1 MKEQFEVKMD
11 EIIEAQKVQY
21 QKEVI
26 AFQEIGHKFVQGEIT
41 SNEFKATSG
50 GMGVY
55 AQRGGKEFMIRL
67 RVLSGVLDIK
77 TLELIY
83 KFAVDYNLPNVH
95 VTLRETIQLH
105 NLNFDDV
112 ITIMKESLNSN
123 LFTRGGGGNYPRN
136 VSLSPLS
143 GVEKGEAFDVTSY
156 AVLVNKYFLS
166 RMDSYKLPRKF
177 KVAFSNNEN
186 DTANATIADLGFLA
200 VNREEKNLFKV
211 YIGGSLGN
219 QGDISVPF
227 DELVQPKEVLYHVEA
242 CIRLLM
248 EEGDYENRGKARM
261 RFIVKRMG
269 REAFLNCYKKIL
281 QQVKQSKNLELAL
294 ELENKHQLST
304 KVKDFDNLGEH
315 QNLSEH
321 QNISEHQN
329 LISQKQNG
337 LYTIIAHAKGGIL
350 KREDL
355 NQITSFLQGIPEA
368 QIRLSMEENM
378 YIRNLTLVQAKDL
391 LDLIQHLGQT
401 TMLERSVSC
410 IGVPTC
416 QIGIGETQKLLAD
429 VLTYFENKGILEDLL
444 PPIHI
449 SGCLNSCSRHQ
460 VSDIGFR
467 CKKKQVSQQAVDVY
481 TLHIG
486 GAASEFDTHFAKEYG
501 DLLTDTIPE
510 FLYELALCIKEK
522 QVKFK
527 EYMER
532 YQEEFQAVLTKYL
545 V

>member
-1 MKEQFEVKMD
+1 MKEQFELKMD
-11 EIIEAQKVQY
+11 EIIETQKELY
-21 QKEVI
+21 QKEMI
-26 AFQEIGHKFVQGEIT
+26 KFQEIGHKFIRGEIT

-77 TLELIY
+77 TLELIH
-83 KFAVDYNLPNVH
+83 KFAVDYNLPDVH
-95 VTLRETIQLH
+95 LTTRETIQLH

-112 ITIMKESLNSN
+112 IAIMEKSLNSN
-123 LFTRGGGGNYPRN
+123 LYTRGGGGNFPRN

-143 GVEKGEAFDVTSY
+143 GIEKDEAFDVTPY

-200 VNREEKNLFKV
+200 VNQDGNNLFKV

-219 QGDISVPF
+219 QGGISVPF
-227 DELVQPKEVLYHVEA
+227 DELVQPEEVLYHVEA
-242 CIRLLM
+242 CIRLLI

-281 QQVKQSKNLELAL
+281 HRVKQSENLELV
-294 ELENKHQLST
+294 LENEHQSST
-304 KVKDFDNLGEH
+304 EVKDCDNLSN
-315 QNLSEH
+315 Q
-321 QNISEHQN
+321 QN
-329 LISQKQNG
+329 LIAQRQSG
-337 LYTIIAHAKGGIL
+337 LYTIIVHSKGGIL

-355 NQITSFLQGIPEA
+355 NQITSFLQAIPEA

-378 YIRNLTLVQAKDL
+378 YIRNLTLAQAEKL
-391 LDLIQHLGQT
+391 LGLVKHLGQT
-401 TMLERSVSC
+401 TMFERSISC

-416 QIGIGETQKLLAD
+416 QIGIGETQKLLSNI
-429 VLTYFENKGILEDLL
+429 LTYFENQGMLENLL
-444 PPIHI
+444 PSIHI
-449 SGCLNSCSRHQ
+449 SGCLNSCTRHQ
-460 VSDIGFR
+460 VSDIGF
-467 CKKKQVSQQAVDVY
+467 CGKKKQVSQQAVEVY

-486 GAASEFDTHFAKEYG
+486 GMTSEFDTHFAKEYG
-501 DLLTDTIPE
+501 DLLTDTIPK

-522 QVKFK
+522 QLNFK
-527 EYMER
+527 EYMEL
-532 YQEEFQAVLTKYL
+532 YQEEFKSILAVYL

>member
-11 EIIEAQKVQY
+11 EIIETQKTLY
-21 QKEVI
+21 QKEI
-26 AFQEIGHKFVQGEIT
+26 IDFQEIGHRFIQGEIT
-41 SNEFKATSG
+41 SNEFKVASG

-77 TLELIY
+77 TLELIL
-83 KFAVDYNLPNVH
+83 KFAMDYNLPDVH
-95 VTLRETIQLH
+95 LTTRETIQLH
-105 NLNFDDV
+105 NLNFDDL
-112 ITIMKESLNSN
+112 IAIMEKSLNSN

-143 GVEKGEAFDVTSY
+143 GVEIGEAFDVTPY

-177 KVAFSNNEN
+177 KVAFSNNKN
-186 DTANATIADLGFLA
+186 DSANATIADLGFLA
-200 VNREEKNLFKV
+200 VKQDENNLFKV

-219 QGDISVPF
+219 QGDTSVPF
-227 DELVQPKEVLYHVEA
+227 DELVSPKEVLYHVEA

-248 EEGDYENRGKARM
+248 EEGDFENRGKARM

-281 QQVKQSKNLELAL
+281 LKVKQSLNLDLVLMNEDS
-294 ELENKHQLST
+294 LST
-304 KVKDFDNLGEH
+304 KVRDCEELCE
-315 QNLSEH
+315 Q
-321 QNISEHQN
+321 QN
-329 LISQKQNG
+329 LISQKQIG
-337 LYTIIAHAKGGIL
+337 LYSIVIHAKGGIL

-355 NQITSFLQGIPEA
+355 NLITSFLQTIPEA
-368 QIRLSMEENM
+368 QIRLSMEEDM
-378 YIRNLTLVQAKDL
+378 YIRNLPLLQAEKL
-391 LDLIQHLGQT
+391 LNLLKHIGQT
-401 TMLERSVSC
+401 TMIERSISC

-416 QIGIGETQKLLAD
+416 QIGMGESQKLLTNI
-429 VLTYFENKGILEDLL
+429 VTYFKNQGMLEDQGILEDIL

-460 VSDIGFR
+460 VSDIGFC
-467 CKKKQVSQQAVDVY
+467 CKRKQVSQQAVEVY

-486 GAASEFDTHFAKEYG
+486 GMTSEFDTHFAKEYG
-501 DLLTDTIPE
+501 DLLTNTIPL
-510 FLYELALCIKEK
+510 FLYELALSINKK
-522 QVKFK
+522 QLTFMK
-527 EYMER
+527 YMEL
-532 YQEEFQAVLTKYL
+532 YQEELQLILVKYL

>member
-1 MKEQFEVKMD
+1 MRKTMKEQFEDKMD
-11 EIIEAQKVQY
+11 KIIEAQKILY
-21 QKEVI
+21 QKEI
-26 AFQEIGHKFVQGEIT
+26 IKFQEIGNKFVRGEIT

-77 TLELIY
+77 TLVLIH
-83 KFAVDYNLPNVH
+83 KFVVDYNLPDVH
-95 VTLRETIQLH
+95 LTTRETIQLH

-112 ITIMKESLNSN
+112 ITIMEKSLNSN
-123 LFTRGGGGNYPRN
+123 LFTRGGGGNFPRN

-143 GVEKGEAFDVTSY
+143 GVEKGEAFDVTPY

-200 VNREEKNLFKV
+200 VNQDGNDLFKV

-227 DELVQPKEVLYHVEA
+227 GELIQPKEILYYVEA
-242 CIRLLM
+242 CIRLLI

-269 REAFLNCYKKIL
+269 REAFLICYKKIL
-281 QQVKQSKNLELAL
+281 QLVKQSKNLELV
-294 ELENKHQLST
+294 LENGHQSLT
-304 KVKDFDNLGEH
+304 KVKDSDALNE
-315 QNLSEH
+315 Q
-321 QNISEHQN
+321 QN
-329 LISQKQNG
+329 LISQKQIG
-337 LYTIIAHAKGGIL
+337 LYTIIVHAKGGIL

-355 NQITSFLQGIPEA
+355 NRITSFLQAIPEE
-368 QIRLSMEENM
+368 QIRLSMEENI
-378 YIRNLTLVQAKDL
+378 YIRNLTLAQAEKL
-391 LDLIQHLGQT
+391 LDLVKHLVQIT
-401 TMLERSVSC
+401 ILERSISC

-416 QIGIGETQKLLAD
+416 QIGIGETQKLLSNI
-429 VLTYFENKGILEDLL
+429 LNYFQNKGMLENLL

-449 SGCLNSCSRHQ
+449 SGCLNSCTRHQ
-460 VSDIGFR
+460 VSDIGF
-467 CKKKQVSQQAVDVY
+467 CGKKKRVDQQAVEVY

-486 GAASEFDTHFAKEYG
+486 GITSELDTHFAKEYG

-510 FLYELALCIKEK
+510 FLYELALCVKEK
-522 QVKFK
+522 QLEFK

-532 YQEEFQAVLTKYL
+532 YQEEFQSMLVEYL

>member
-11 EIIEAQKVQY
+11 EIIEVQKVLY
-21 QKEVI
+21 QKEIVN
-26 AFQEIGHKFVQGEIT
+26 FQEIGHKFIRGEIT

-77 TLELIY
+77 TLELIH
-83 KFAVDYNLPNVH
+83 KFAVDYNLPDVH
-95 VTLRETIQLH
+95 LTTRETIQLH

-112 ITIMKESLNSN
+112 IAIMEKSLNSN
-123 LFTRGGGGNYPRN
+123 LYTRGGGGNFPRN

-143 GVEKGEAFDVTSY
+143 GIEKDEAFDVTPY

-200 VNREEKNLFKV
+200 VNQDENNLFKV

-219 QGDISVPF
+219 QAEISVPF
-227 DELVQPKEVLYHVEA
+227 GELVQPKEVLYHVEA
-242 CIRLLM
+242 CIRLLI

-269 REAFLNCYKKIL
+269 REGFLNCYKKIL
-281 QQVKQSKNLELAL
+281 QQVKQSKNLELV
-294 ELENKHQLST
+294 LENENQQST
-304 KVKDFDNLGEH
+304 KVKDIHVLRK
-315 QNLSEH
+315 Q
-321 QNISEHQN
+321 QN
-329 LISQKQNG
+329 LISQKSNQQNLICQKQSG
-337 LYTIIAHAKGGIL
+337 LYTIIVHAKGGIL

-355 NQITSFLQGIPEA
+355 NQITTFLQAIPEA

-378 YIRNLTLVQAKDL
+378 YIRNLTLAQAEKL
-391 LDLIQHLGQT
+391 LDLIKHLGQT
-401 TMLERSVSC
+401 TLFERSISC

-416 QIGIGETQKLLAD
+416 QIGIGETQKLLTNI
-429 VLTYFENKGILEDLL
+429 LTYFENQGMLENLL
-444 PPIHI
+444 PSIHI
-449 SGCLNSCSRHQ
+449 SGCLNSCTRHQ
-460 VSDIGFR
+460 VSEIGFC
-467 CKKKQVSQQAVDVY
+467 CKRKQVSQQAVEVY

-486 GAASEFDTHFAKEYG
+486 GVASEFDLHFAKEYG
-501 DLLTDTIPE
+501 DLLTNMIPK
-510 FLYELALCIKEK
+510 FLYELSVSIKEK
-522 QVKFK
+522 QVRFK
-527 EYMER
+527 EYIDL
-532 YQEEFQAVLTKYL
+532 YQEEFHSILVKYL